1 LLIFFK
7 YHIYSD
13 KKLLTFF
20 VYYAILV
27 NRFINNLIFCMN
39 KSKYSVL
46 SVVVI
51 VSIFLATAV
60 SATIIQTFKYSA
72 EARIIVIQNF
82 TPSTDPYI
90 ASRSNEYLSSVLAE
104 ATHSSSF
111 FSEVLNAGY
120 EIDSSYF
127 PQNYAKKMKL
137 WSRTVKVKPVAD
149 TGIIDIVVYH
159 PDPKQADQIIQAVNH
174 TFETRH
180 GHYHGM
186 GSQVDIRVIDQPVLS
201 RYPVKPNIFLNVLLG
216 LIFGILFAWLYIYS
230 KSSSSDDNFGVYHNG
245 ENEKVEANFK
255 VNNNIGHVKTTY
267 STDYKSN
274 GNMNI

>member
-1 LLIFFK
+1 
-7 YHIYSD
+7 
-13 KKLLTFF
+13 LTFF
-20 VYYAILV
+20 AYYAILV

-39 KSKYSVL
+39 KSKHSVL

-82 TPSTDPYI
+82 APSTDPYI
-90 ASRSNEYLSSVLAE
+90 ASRSNEYLSSVLAQ
-104 ATHSSSF
+104 AAHSSSF

-127 PQNYAKKMKL
+127 PQDYAKKMKL
-137 WSRTVKVKPVAD
+137 WSKTVKVKPVAD

-186 GSQVDIRVIDQPVLS
+186 GSQVDIRVIDQPILS
-201 RYPVKPNIFLNVLLG
+201 HYPVKPNIFLNVLLG
-216 LIFGILFAWLYIYS
+216 FIFGILFAWLYIYLR
-230 KSSSSDDNFGVYHNG
+230 SSNNDNDDFGIYHNG
-245 ENEKVEANFK
+245 ESKTTETILEANN
-255 VNNNIGHVKTTY
+255 VGHVKTTY
-267 STDYKSN
+267 SPDYKSN
-274 GNMNI
+274 GNMNNLI